1 MIDVVYYLFNSL
13 GISSNPDRL
22 MLPKWVKV
30 SEERFDKIL
39 STVTKA
45 KNHGLKTNVDGREI
59 TLDNTESLLKDLD
72 NGILD
77 GHEFK
82 NRYNDIAN
90 DVEAIVNRPIIT
102 RNQEKIEIM
111 FLLKEILKPKF
122 DEQLNTRN
130 MPDLESEEFAS
141 KRRNQHEQ

>member
-1 MIDVVYYLFNSL
+1 
-13 GISSNPDRL
+13 
-22 MLPKWVKV
+22 MLRKWVKV
-30 SEERFDKIL
+30 SEERFDKIQ
-39 STVTKA
+39 SIVTKA
-45 KNHGLKTNVDGREI
+45 KNHGLKTIVDGREI
-59 TLDNTESLLKDLD
+59 TPDNTESLLKDLG

-90 DVEAIVNRPIIT
+90 DVQAIVNRPIIT

-122 DEQLNTRN
+122 D
-130 MPDLESEEFAS
+130 
-141 KRRNQHEQ
+141 